1 MFGSLLYEFTTEF
14 INTAFGYKVAEGK
27 NRLESA
33 FSGNANS
40 PEQQNL
46 GNEPEF

>member
-1 MFGSLLYEFTTEF
+1 MLSTLLIKFTTDF
-14 INTAFGYKVAEGK
+14 MNTALGFKEAEGNK
-27 NRLESA
+27 AIESA
-33 FSGNANS
+33 FFGNANS

>member
-1 MFGSLLYEFTTEF
+1 MFSSLLIEFTTDF
-14 INTAFGYKVAEGK
+14 MNTAFGFKVAEGK
-27 NRLESA
+27 KSIESA

>member
-1 MFGSLLYEFTTEF
+1 MFSPLLIEFTTAF
-14 INTAFGYKVAEGK
+14 MNTALGFREADGK
-27 NRLESA
+27 EAIKSA

-46 GNEPEF
+46 GNEPEL